1 MFISCMVMSQFLW
14 KYNQYLMVVRKLLR
28 VNDFRGSLIN
38 ILSKTIIMCTTIAFL
53 EIAQIQVLDLSKEV

>member
-1 MFISCMVMSQFLW
+1 MFINFMVMSQFLW

-28 VNDFRGSLIN
+28 FNDFHGSLIN
-38 ILSKTIIMCTTIAFL
+38 ILYKTIMCTTIALL